1 MDLDRPTFQRWLAS
15 YVEAW
20 RSNDAQAIGELFSE
34 DAVYQRSAWSRPL
47 EGRERIVE
55 MWLEEADEP
64 GTWQAA
70 YEPLVVEGDSGVA
83 TGRTKYFTAPGGPQV
98 ADEYANVFFV
108 RFDADGRCRE
118 YREWWMQRPKVG

>member
-1 MDLDRPTFQRWLAS
+1 MDLDRPTFQRWLDA

-20 RSNDAQAIGELFSE
+20 RSNDARAIGELFTE

-47 EGRERIVE
+47 EGRQRIVE
-55 MWLEEADEP
+55 MWHEEAGEP
-64 GTWQAA
+64 GTWQAT
-70 YEPLVVEGDSGVA
+70 YEPLVVERDMGVA

-108 RFDADGRCRE
+108 RFDDDGRCRE
-118 YREWWMQRPKVG
+118 YREWWMLRPKVG